1 MNFKII
7 NILIIMMLISIISGC
22 ISSSD
27 DESYH
32 ELYYEIH
39 IEYAGNGE
47 VYLPIPYDYP
57 NEGDLEPSYESKII
71 SDLKLTKGNG
81 HFKLI
86 NTEKGIALKLNFT
99 DEVTLTAKKR
109 FTDINELDYNDYFFD
124 GLSLK
129 NNETSGYYY
138 FYSDQDDVKINSFIC
153 YFDRVGSRD
162 SHMAEWKITN
172 KTLQKGWNSLEIN

>member
-57 NEGDLEPSYESKII
+57 NEGDLEPSYE
-71 SDLKLTKGNG
+71 LL
-81 HFKLI
+81 L
-86 NTEKGIALKLNFT
+86 
-99 DEVTLTAKKR
+99 
-109 FTDINELDYNDYFFD
+109 
-124 GLSLK
+124 
-129 NNETSGYYY
+129 
-138 FYSDQDDVKINSFIC
+138 
-153 YFDRVGSRD
+153 
-162 SHMAEWKITN
+162 
-172 KTLQKGWNSLEIN
+172 